1 MKKKQQVRNYTSEYK
16 AEAVKLVMDNNL
28 TLTDAAARLGMS
40 MKTLSAWV
48 ARVRRGGVPETK
60 PNLID
65 SSAKA
70 EINRLKKALA
80 LAEMERDI
88 LKKATAYFAK
98 ESQQGT
104 HS

>member
-1 MKKKQQVRNYTSEYK
+1 MKHKQQMTNYTPEFK
-16 AEAVKLVMDNNL
+16 AQAVKLVIDNNL
-28 TLTDAAARLGMS
+28 TLTDAAQRLGMP

-48 ARVRRGGVPETK
+48 ARVRRGESPQTK
-60 PNLID
+60 PSLID

>member
-1 MKKKQQVRNYTSEYK
+1 MKQKKQMTSYTPEFK
-16 AEAVKLVMDNNL
+16 AEAVKLVIDNSL
-28 TLTDAAARLGMS
+28 TLTDAATRLGMS

-48 ARVRRGGVPETK
+48 ARVRRGGTPQAKLNV
-60 PNLID
+60 ID
-65 SSAKA
+65 SSAKS